1 MLSDRITLA
10 VAHYYMSGT
19 EANYRFEQQSGI
31 SEIKLSYT
39 SNFKSVSTL
48 VQFNDLKSL
57 ADFIE
62 KSTKP
67 TKSQAHEEAECTNMG
82 LYELKS
88 FRLGRIFVNQN
99 TNGIFVSTSENI
111 ENIDLSIYKDYKK
124 FFKDVEETYY
134 HVYSDDFKEYILS
147 QNNYPPTIDVRK
159 YINCGYI
166 QTLFGPYVD
175 KLKALF
181 DTYKSN
187 HKNNQI

>member
-19 EANYRFEQQSGI
+19 EANYRYEQSSV
-31 SEIKLSYT
+31 SEIKLSYN
-39 SNFKSVSTL
+39 SNFRSGDTL
-48 VQFNDLKSL
+48 LQFNSLLSL
-57 ADFIE
+57 AEFIE
-62 KSTKP
+62 NSTKP
-67 TKSQAHEEAECTNMG
+67 TKNQAQEEAECTNMG

-88 FRLGRIFVNQN
+88 FRIGSIFINQN
-99 TNGIFVSTSENI
+99 ASGIFTSTSDSI
-111 ENIDLSIYKDYKK
+111 QQIDLTIYKEYKK

-134 HVYSDDFKEYILS
+134 HVYSDDFNEYILN
-147 QNNYPPTIDVRK
+147 QNNYPPTTDIRK

-175 KLKALF
+175 KLKMLF